1 MIQPNPYPTIAS
13 QAGLELEDLRLR
25 NSERLGVDG
34 TMMKAKS
41 KKQPR

>member
-25 NSERLGVDG
+25 NSERLGGWDDDE
-34 TMMKAKS
+34 S
-41 KKQPR
+41 EIKKQPR